1 MEIWKDIKGY
11 EGLYQVSN
19 LGRVRSLNYRKTGIT
34 KILKDSK
41 KSERYCKVCLVK
53 DGMEYRVRTHRIV
66 AETFIPNPENKREV
80 DHINTNTKDNRVCNL
95 RWVDRKEN
103 CNNPNTIKKH
113 INGKNSKQILQYTI
127 SGEFVRE
134 WPSSSEC
141 GRNGF
146 DNSSVIKCCRGKLKQ
161 FKGFQWKYKERVV

>member
-1 MEIWKDIKGY
+1 M
-11 EGLYQVSN
+11 SN
-19 LGRVRSLNYRKTGIT
+19 LRKIKLFPNYLI
-34 KILKDSK
+34 SK
-41 KSERYCKVCLVK
+41 NGDVFAINYHRENRTNKMKPSIDK
-53 DGMEYRVRTHRIV
+53 DGYLCVGLRKNGKQYRRHIHRLV
-66 AETFIPNPENKREV
+66 AETYIQNPDNLPVVNHKNGV
-80 DHINTNTKDNRVCNL
+80 KDDNRVCNL
-95 RWVDRKEN
+95 RWTDRKGN

-141 GRNGF
+141 DRNGF

-161 FKGFQWKYKERVV
+161 FKGFKWKYKERVV